1 MKRANPALVADLL
14 GYPQVFRMART
25 RGGCACAGQLTC
37 RVAPLQRLKRT
48 TKEAVMSKKKKE
60 AAPEDD
66 KETET
71 PTAEG
76 AEGEAEGGHKKGK
89 KKLLFIA
96 GGAGALVLVVV
107 GLLLSGVL
115 GGGDKGEH
123 KENPE
128 EMAAK
133 EAAAALAAK
142 PVYYEL
148 PEFLVNLNSTTSR
161 VSFLK
166 MSVTLELRDAAA
178 VATMDANKP
187 RIVDIFN
194 TYLRELR
201 AADVQGSAG
210 IYRLRTELLT
220 RLNST
225 IEDGTVKDI
234 LFGEII
240 VQ

>member
-1 MKRANPALVADLL
+1 
-14 GYPQVFRMART
+14 
-25 RGGCACAGQLTC
+25 
-37 RVAPLQRLKRT
+37 
-48 TKEAVMSKKKKE
+48 MSKKKKE
-60 AAPEDD
+60 EVSEESPEKD
-66 KETET
+66 KATE
-71 PTAEG
+71 AGAEGEEG
-76 AEGEAEGGHKKGK
+76 AEGGSKKGK
-89 KKLLFIA
+89 KKLVFIA
-96 GGAGALVLVVV
+96 GGAGALILIVV
-107 GLLLSGVL
+107 GVLLSGVL

-123 KENPE
+123 KESPE
-128 EMAAK
+128 EVAAK

-148 PEFLVNLNSTTSR
+148 PEFLVNLNASGTSR

-166 MSVTLELRDAAA
+166 MSVTLELRDPAA
-178 VATMDANKP
+178 VLIMDANKP
-187 RIVDIFN
+187 RILDIFN
-194 TYLRELR
+194 TYLRELKSS
-201 AADVQGSAG
+201 DVQGSAG